1 MKKFFSV
8 LTSLVILSS
17 FPTVSFGANQDY
29 PELYELAYSL
39 GADKDYLAVT
49 NYLHDDDHPVN
60 PDSYYDYLYKCSL
73 LEAKYYPNKTFNS
86 IVATGSCVGI
96 SILEVLSHNGVIK
109 PTDIQEGAASL
120 SEIGYNEMSDRY
132 ITDYQ
137 MIQGYTEFD
146 SYEKYL
152 SLNTTYKEKI
162 ESLLVTAEKCMAY
175 NRYFLIVIR
184 KNFFAHAVCGIGITD
199 GSWTFNDKSY
209 DKCILTLDS
218 NAYTEESGCFSD
230 ENCIYINSET
240 KESYIPA
247 YINKDGAGKNLDYI
261 AIDNDELLNYKGAIN
276 PSGSPNVDVSEIKHC
291 IFTKNKGIN
300 VYPVLKDG
308 THTSLPPEGAIDI
321 VGYHSFFKADSVHAE
336 VRKPKLLSADL
347 RYINSDRWIDI
358 EFLNNEMM
366 AEDSEPYRFDCDVD
380 FSDDR
385 VFIKNNNPEKLL
397 AGFQLRMNRGTFNF
411 EPNYWWFTTVNV
423 DDDLTVEVRDEGVLF
438 KSSGSI
444 DVTVAP
450 YYYILDEEGKFLSVN
465 MSVDPDNKAQ
475 YLCSNNDVLIKID
488 SDRNILYYIDDNND
502 DVYDTLVKTGDINCD
517 GMIDAVDASK
527 VLAIYAELS
536 TEAIKPIKY
545 TLGDINGDGFVDAV
559 DASAILAEYARLS
572 TKK

>member
-8 LTSLVILSS
+8 LTALVILSS
-17 FPTVSFGANQDY
+17 FPNTSYAAKEDNL
-29 PELYELAYSL
+29 ELYNFAYSL
-39 GADKDYLAVT
+39 GADKNYLAVT

-60 PDSYYDYLYKCSL
+60 PDSYYDYLCKCSL
-73 LEAKYYPNKTFNS
+73 LEAKYYPNRVFNS
-86 IVATGSCVGI
+86 IVSTGSCVGI
-96 SILEVLSHNGVIK
+96 SILEVLSHNGLIK
-109 PTDIQEGAASL
+109 PSDIQEGAATL
-120 SEIGYNEMSDRY
+120 SEIGYNETSDRY
-132 ITDYQ
+132 ITDYH

-146 SYEKYL
+146 SYEKYI
-152 SLNTTYKEKI
+152 SFNTTYSEKI
-162 ESLLVTAEKCMAY
+162 DNILDTAKKCMAD
-175 NRYFLIVIR
+175 NRYFLIIIR
-184 KNFFAHAVCGIGITD
+184 KNTFAHAVCGIGITD

-218 NAYTEESGCFSD
+218 NAYTESSGCFTD
-230 ENCIYINSET
+230 ENCIYINSKT
-240 KESYIPA
+240 KESYLPA

-291 IFTKNKGIN
+291 IFTKKNGIN
-300 VYPVLKDG
+300 VYPVLRDG
-308 THTSLPPEGAIDI
+308 TQTPLPAEGAIDR

-336 VRKPKLLSADL
+336 IRKPKLLSADL

-358 EFLNNEMM
+358 EFLNYEMK
-366 AEDSEPYRFDCDVD
+366 EDESEPYQYDCDID
-380 FSDDR
+380 FSDDK

-423 DDDLTVEVRDEGVLF
+423 DDDLTVEVRDEGMLF
-438 KSSGSI
+438 KSSGGI

-450 YYYILDEEGKFLSVN
+450 YYYTLDEEGKFLSVN

-475 YLCSNNDVLIKID
+475 YLCSNNDVLVKID
-488 SDRNILYYIDDNND
+488 NDRNILYYIDDNED

-517 GMIDAVDASK
+517 SFIDAVDASK

-536 TEAIKPIKY
+536 TEDIKPIKY
-545 TLGDINGDGFVDAV
+545 LLGDMNGDGFVDAV
-559 DASAILAEYARLS
+559 DASAILVEYSRLS
-572 TKK
+572 TN

>member
-1 MKKFFSV
+1 MKRFFSG
-8 LTSLVILSS
+8 LTALVILFSTTS
-17 FPTVSFGANQDY
+17 YAAKENNQ
-29 PELYELAYSL
+29 ELYDFAYSL
-39 GADKDYLAVT
+39 GADKDYLSVT

-60 PDSYYDYLYKCSL
+60 PDCYYDYLYKCSL
-73 LEAKYYPNKTFNS
+73 LEASYYPNMTFNS
-86 IVATGSCVGI
+86 IVSTGSCVGI

-109 PTDIQEGAASL
+109 PSDIQEGAASL
-120 SEIGYNEMSDRY
+120 SEIGYNETSDRY

-137 MIQGYTEFD
+137 MIQGFTEFD
-146 SYEKYL
+146 SYEKYI
-152 SLNTTYKEKI
+152 SFNTTYGEKI
-162 ESLLVTAEKCMAY
+162 DSILDTAKKCMED
-175 NRYFLIVIR
+175 NRYFLIITR
-184 KNFFAHAVCGIGITD
+184 KSFFAHAVCGIGIKD

-218 NAYTEESGCFSD
+218 NAYTENSGCFSD

-276 PSGSPNVDVSEIKHC
+276 PSDSPNVDVSEIKHC
-291 IFTKNKGIN
+291 IFTKKNGIN

-308 THTSLPPEGAIDI
+308 TQTSLPAEGAIDM

-336 VRKPKLLSADL
+336 IRKPKIATADL
-347 RYINSDRWIDI
+347 RYINQDRWIDI
-358 EFLNNEMM
+358 EFLNNEMI
-366 AEDSEPYRFDCDVD
+366 AEGSEPYQYDCDID
-380 FSDDR
+380 FSDDK
-385 VFIKNNNPEKLL
+385 VFIKNNNSEQLM
-397 AGFQLRMNRGTFNF
+397 AGFQLRMNKGTFSF

-438 KSSGSI
+438 KSGGDI
-444 DVTVAP
+444 DVTVAL
-450 YYYILDEEGKFLSVN
+450 YYYTLDEEGKFRSVN
-465 MSVDPDNKAQ
+465 MSVDPANKAQ
-475 YLCSNNDVLIKID
+475 YICSNNDVLVRID
-488 SDRNILYYIDDNND
+488 DDRNILYYIDDNND

-517 GMIDAVDASK
+517 GLIDAVDASK

-536 TEAIKPIKY
+536 TEEIKPIKY
-545 TLGDINGDGFVDAV
+545 TLGDMNGDGFVDAV

-572 TKK
+572 A